1 MSRNKR
7 TKAVDISLDVRKK
20 VYERS
25 GGKCETCG
33 KWCDD
38 IGFSNSH
45 YIPRSNNGLGIE
57 QNILHQ
63 CQKCHYIMDFGN
75 KEERVKMKHKA
86 RLVLVSYY
94 GEFEDEELKWRWELN
109 HE

>member
-25 GGKCETCG
+25 GGICETCYV
-33 KWCDD
+33 WCDD

-45 YIPRSNNGLGIE
+45 YIKRSSGGLGIE

-63 CQKCHYIMDFGN
+63 CYVCHYKMDFGN
-75 KEERVKMKHKA
+75 KQEREHIMKLE
-86 RLVLVSYY
+86 RLVLEKHY
-94 GEFEDEELKWRWELN
+94 GQFDDEDLKYKKGR
-109 HE
+109 